1 MGIQP
6 RPPFYFLVFFKIPK
20 PNGNPLEPL
29 EQFFQVLK
37 LEYGGIRGD
46 QIQKIQDVQK
56 EKDDTPYTRLA
67 WFTKE
72 NNDIFME

>member
-1 MGIQP
+1 
-6 RPPFYFLVFFKIPK
+6 
-20 PNGNPLEPL
+20 LE
-29 EQFFQVLK
+29 
-37 LEYGGIRGD
+37 LEYGDIRGD

-56 EKDDTPYTRLA
+56 EKNDTPYTRST